1 MFPLLSS
8 SISIHR
14 YREEGPN
21 QERSLPRAITPTH
34 EFVAVSFVEFVFL
47 LEIWFSSSLSSSP
60 HPHLSL
66 FPPLLHT
73 SLCYPYPLLSSRF
86 LISEVLWGK
95 RQEWYWKFMWVI
107 VLFCFFPPILFFFS
121 LFLHSSH
128 VCLCFVFFKGI
139 FNALMC
145 TTWICSLTYRSS
157 FLAKATFQK

>member
-47 LEIWFSSSLSSSP
+47 LEIWFSSSLSSPPPSSFSLPSP
-60 HPHLSL
+60 SPYLSL
-66 FPPLLHT
+66 Y
-73 SLCYPYPLLSSRF
+73 YPYPLLSSRF

-107 VLFCFFPPILFFFS
+107 VLFCFFPPFSSFFIIS
-121 LFLHSSH
+121 AFLSR
-128 VCLCFVFFKGI
+128 LPLFVFFKGI

-145 TTWICSLTYRSS
+145 TTWICSLTYR
-157 FLAKATFQK
+157 F